1 MRCYNIQWR
10 FPVQYLF
17 AVALSF
23 LPRANR
29 VKCRYEVHRAVG
41 KVLAAG
47 HRRLVDS
54 QRVGVLKYGVAVSK
68 RAQTKSLSNKLVCL
82 PSISALVSFSIA
94 WKLKHK
100 IYGSK
105 LYRDIE

>member
-1 MRCYNIQWR
+1 ML
-10 FPVQYLF
+10 YLF
-17 AVALSF
+17 AVSLSF

-54 QRVGVLKYGVAVSK
+54 QRIGVLEYGVTVHM
-68 RAQTKSLSNKLVCL
+68 RAQTKSLC
-82 PSISALVSFSIA
+82 LVSASVSLSFRCCT
-94 WKLKHK
+94 H
-100 IYGSK
+100 
-105 LYRDIE
+105 

>member
-1 MRCYNIQWR
+1 MQCYKIN
-10 FPVQYLF
+10 FPIEYLF

-41 KVLAAG
+41 KVLTAG

-54 QRVGVLKYGVAVSK
+54 QRIGVLEYGVTINE
-68 RAQTKSLSNKLVCL
+68 RAQTKSL
-82 PSISALVSFSIA
+82 
-94 WKLKHK
+94 
-100 IYGSK
+100 
-105 LYRDIE
+105 

>member
-1 MRCYNIQWR
+1 MY
-10 FPVQYLF
+10 YLF

-54 QRVGVLKYGVAVSK
+54 QRIGVLEYRVTVGR
-68 RAQTKSLSNKLVCL
+68 RAKTKSLLIKLVCL
-82 PSISALVSFSIA
+82 PSISALISFSTACI
-94 WKLKHK
+94 LKNK
-100 IYGSK
+100 IYESK
-105 LYRDIE
+105 LHHDMQ